1 MRILLSLL
9 LALVTVVA
17 AAQNQEDVSLAYSYY
32 NSKDFDKA
40 SYLFESLF
48 NQTHSKNYFNYYI
61 KCLEALGDLDKAE
74 KAAKKQV
81 STYKNDLSYKIIL
94 GSIYKSQGKDDKADE
109 QYQSVLASLPKDRN
123 SLVSVCNSF
132 LMADEPDYAEKT
144 LLKGAEI
151 ANIDFSMELFS
162 VYSSSRN
169 YKKMSE
175 TALDIIERNE
185 VQLSSVENMLQYYLN
200 NDTNDELYTILRSS
214 LMQRIQKT
222 PSTALS
228 EMLIWVYVQKKNF
241 KMAVNQAKALD
252 RRTNGNGRRLIVLG
266 QQAEA
271 AGDLA
276 TAASA
281 YQYVLEAGEKA
292 PFYYQAKLGV
302 LNTMY
307 QQVVNGSITDSEQL
321 SYLENEY
328 RSVFVKQ
335 GINASTAQHVINYAR
350 LETYYLN
357 NADTAKS
364 ILNKALQQPLNY
376 SVKADINL
384 QLADIYLYAGDEW
397 EALMIYA
404 KVENDNKQ
412 NEKGDEAKLR
422 KAKVAY
428 YTGSF
433 KWALSQLDVLKAATS
448 KLVANDAMELAIIIN
463 DNMQVS
469 DNTFITDT
477 TATVAPDRELKIF
490 ARGDMYM
497 FQSRLQ
503 DAYTCYDTIVTQ
515 FKSSPL
521 VDESLYRQAQIRERQ
536 KDFSEA
542 ASLYQKV
549 ADDYAYD
556 NLADKAAFRC
566 AEISSTYLADPE
578 TAKKYYLKILTDY
591 PGSIYAVQARE
602 KFRKIDGK

>member
-1 MRILLSLL
+1 MII
-9 LALVTVVA
+9 LALVLPLWA
-17 AAQNQEDVSLAYSYY
+17 SAQNQEDVSLAYTYY
-32 NSKDFDKA
+32 NNHEYEKA
-40 SYLFESLF
+40 VYLFESLF
-48 NQTHSKNYFNYYI
+48 NQTHAKNYFHYYI
-61 KCLEALGDLDKAE
+61 KCLESLGELDKAE
-74 KAAKKQV
+74 KAVKKQV
-81 STYKNDLSYKIIL
+81 VANKNDLSYKITL
-94 GSIYKSQGKDDKADE
+94 GSVYKSQGKMDKAAE
-109 QYQSVLASLPKDRN
+109 QFDGVVAALPRDRN
-123 SLVSVCNSF
+123 SIIALCNSF
-132 LMADEPDYAEKT
+132 LQADEPDYAEKT
-144 LLKGAEI
+144 LVQGAEV
-151 ANIDFSMELFS
+151 AHLDFSMELFS
-162 VYSSSRN
+162 VYASSRN

-175 TALDIIERNE
+175 TSLDVVEADESR
-185 VQLSSVENMLQYYLN
+185 LSTVENMLQYYLN
-200 NDTNDELYTILRSS
+200 NDTNDELYSVLRSS
-214 LMQRIQKT
+214 LMQRIQKS

-252 RRTNGNGRRLIVLG
+252 RRTNRQGRNLVALG
-266 QQAEA
+266 QQAID
-271 AGDLA
+271 AGDYA
-276 TAASA
+276 TASDA
-281 YQYVLEAGEKA
+281 YKYVLELGEKS
-292 PFYYQAKLGV
+292 PYYSHAKLGV

-307 QQVVNGSITDSEQL
+307 QQVVNGSITDAEQL
-321 SYLENEY
+321 TYLENEY
-328 RSVFVKQ
+328 RSVFAKNGV
-335 GINASTAQHVINYAR
+335 NASTIQHVVNYAR

-477 TATVAPDRELKIF
+477 TATADPDRELKIF

-536 KDFSEA
+536 KEFSEA
-542 ASLYQKV
+542 ATLYQKV

-566 AEISSTYLADPE
+566 AEISSAYLADPE

-591 PGSIYAVQARE
+591 PGSVYAVEARE

>member
-1 MRILLSLL
+1 MKKLLIILV
-9 LALVTVVA
+9 LVLPLWV
-17 AAQNQEDVSLAYSYY
+17 AAQNQEDVSLAYNYY
-32 NSKDFDKA
+32 SSKEFEKA
-40 SYLFESLF
+40 SFLFEQLF
-48 NQTHSKNYFNYYI
+48 NQTHSKSYFNYYI
-61 KCLEALGDLDKAE
+61 KCLEATGELDKAE

-81 STYKNDLSYKIIL
+81 TANKNDLSYKIIL
-94 GSIYKSQGKDDKADE
+94 GSIYKSQGKMDKASE
-109 QYQSVLASLPKDRN
+109 QYESVLSALPHDR
-123 SLVSVCNSF
+123 SSIVAICNSF
-132 LMADEPDYAEKT
+132 LQADESDYAEKT
-144 LLKGAEI
+144 LVRGSEI
-151 ANIDFSMELFS
+151 AHVDFSMELFS

-175 TALDIIERNE
+175 TALDIVGRNE
-185 VQLSSVENMLQYYLN
+185 AQLSSVESMLQYYLN
-200 NDTNDELYTILRSS
+200 NDTNDELYSVLRSS

-252 RRTNGNGRRLIVLG
+252 RRTNRQGRNLVSLG
-266 QQAEA
+266 QQAVD
-271 AGDLA
+271 AGDYA
-276 TAASA
+276 TASDA
-281 YQYVLEAGEKA
+281 YKYVIELGEKS
-292 PFYYQAKLGV
+292 PYYYSAKLGV

-307 QQVVNGSITDSEQL
+307 RQVVDGSITDAEQL
-321 SYLENEY
+321 DYLEKEY
-328 RSVFVKQ
+328 RSVFDKQ
-335 GINASTAQHVINYAR
+335 GVNANTVQHVLNYAR

-357 NADTAKS
+357 HSDTAKA
-364 ILNKALQQPLNY
+364 ILNKALQQPLSY
-376 SVKADINL
+376 TVKADLNL
-384 QLADIYLYAGDEW
+384 QLADIYLYTGDEW

-463 DNMQVS
+463 DNMQVE
-469 DNTFITDT
+469 DDTFTADTTDT
-477 TATVAPDRELKIF
+477 VDPDRELKIF

-536 KDFSEA
+536 KDYAEA

-556 NLADKAAFRC
+556 NLADKASFRC
-566 AEISSTYLADPE
+566 AEISSAYLADPE
-578 TAKKYYLKILTDY
+578 TAKTYYLKILTDY
-591 PGSIYAVQARE
+591 PGSVYAVEARE

>member
-1 MRILLSLL
+1 MII
-9 LALVTVVA
+9 LALVLPLWVN
-17 AAQNQEDVSLAYSYY
+17 AQKQEDVSLAYTYY
-32 NSKDFDKA
+32 NNHEYEKA
-40 SYLFESLF
+40 VYLFENLF
-48 NQTHSKNYFNYYI
+48 NQTHAKNYFNYYI
-61 KCLEALGDLDKAE
+61 KCLESLGDLDKAE
-74 KAAKKQV
+74 KAVKKQIAAN
-81 STYKNDLSYKIIL
+81 KNDLSYKITL
-94 GSIYKSQGKDDKADE
+94 GTVYKSQGKVDKAAE
-109 QYQSVLASLPKDRN
+109 QFDGVLAALPRDRN
-123 SLVSVCNSF
+123 SIIALCNSF
-132 LMADEPDYAEKT
+132 LQADEPDYAEKT
-144 LLKGAEI
+144 LQQGATV
-151 ANIDFSMELFS
+151 ANTDFSMELFS
-162 VYSSSRN
+162 VYASSRN

-175 TALDIIERNE
+175 ASLDVVSADESR
-185 VQLSSVENMLQYYLN
+185 LSTVENMLQYYLN
-200 NDTNDELYTILRSS
+200 NDTNDELYSVLRSS

-222 PSTALS
+222 PSTGLS

-252 RRTNGNGRRLIVLG
+252 RRTNRQGRNLVALG
-266 QQAEA
+266 EQALD
-271 AGDLA
+271 AGDYA
-276 TAASA
+276 TAADA
-281 YQYVLEAGEKA
+281 YKYVVELGEKSPYHYSA
-292 PFYYQAKLGV
+292 RLGV
-302 LNTMY
+302 LFTMY
-307 QQVVNGSITDSEQL
+307 RQVVDGLITDTEQL
-321 SYLENEY
+321 EYLENEY
-328 RSVFVKQ
+328 RSVFAKQ
-335 GINASTAQHVINYAR
+335 GLNSMTAQHIINFAR

-357 NADTAKS
+357 HSDTAKA
-364 ILNKALQQPLNY
+364 IINQALQQPLSFNA
-376 SVKADINL
+376 KADLNL
-384 QLADIYLYAGDEW
+384 QLADIYLYTGDEW

-463 DNMQVS
+463 DNMQVD
-469 DNTFITDT
+469 DNTFVTDSS
-477 TATVAPDRELKIF
+477 ATIEPDRELKIF

-497 FQSRLQ
+497 FQSRLT
-503 DAYTCYDTIVTQ
+503 DAFTCYDTIITQ
-515 FKSSPL
+515 FKNSSL
-521 VDESLYRQAQIRERQ
+521 VDESLYRQAQIRESQ

-556 NLADKAAFRC
+556 NLADKASFRL

-602 KFRKIDGK
+602 KFRKIDGR

>member
-1 MRILLSLL
+1 MKKLLII
-9 LALVTVVA
+9 LALVLPMWA
-17 AAQNQEDVSLAYSYY
+17 SAQNQEDVSLAYSYY
-32 NSKDFDKA
+32 NSREYEKA
-40 SYLFESLF
+40 VYLFENLF
-48 NQTHSKNYFNYYI
+48 NQTHAKNYFNYYI
-61 KCLEALGDLDKAE
+61 KCLESLGELDKAE
-74 KAAKKQV
+74 KAVKKQI
-81 STYKNDLSYKIIL
+81 SANKNDLSYKITL
-94 GSIYKSQGKDDKADE
+94 GSVYKSQGKLDKAAE
-109 QYQSVLASLPKDRN
+109 QFDGVLTALPRDRN
-123 SLVSVCNSF
+123 SIIALCNSF
-132 LMADEPDYAEKT
+132 LQADEPDYAEKT
-144 LLKGAEI
+144 LQQGAEV
-151 ANIDFSMELFS
+151 AHTDFSMELFS
-162 VYSSSRN
+162 VYASSRN

-175 TALDIIERNE
+175 TSLDVVSADESR
-185 VQLSSVENMLQYYLN
+185 LATVENMLQYYLN
-200 NDTNDELYTILRSS
+200 NDTNDELYSVLRSS

-252 RRTNGNGRRLIVLG
+252 RRTNRQGRNLVSLG
-266 QQAEA
+266 QQAVT
-271 AGDLA
+271 AGDY
-276 TAASA
+276 ASA
-281 YQYVLEAGEKA
+281 SDAYKYVLELGEKS
-292 PFYYQAKLGV
+292 PYYYSAKLGV

-307 QQVVNGSITDSEQL
+307 QQVIDGSITDQEQL

-328 RSVFVKQ
+328 RSAFEKQ
-335 GINASTAQHVINYAR
+335 GINASTVQHVINYAR
-350 LETYYLN
+350 LETYYMN
-357 NADTAKS
+357 HADSAKA
-364 ILNKALQQPLNY
+364 IINKSLQQPLNY
-376 SVKADINL
+376 TIKADLNL

-463 DNMQVS
+463 DNLAVADEFMPA
-469 DNTFITDT
+469 DT
-477 TATVAPDRELKIF
+477 AANPDHELKIF

-497 FQSRLQ
+497 FQNRLT
-503 DAYTCYDTIVTQ
+503 DAFACFDTIVAQ
-515 FKSSPL
+515 YKNSLL
-521 VDESLYRQAQIRERQ
+521 VDESLYRQAQIHERQ
-536 KDFSEA
+536 KDYSEA
-542 ASLYQKV
+542 ATLYQKV

-556 NLADKAAFRC
+556 NLADKAAFRL

-578 TAKKYYLKILTDY
+578 TAKTYYLKILTDY

-602 KFRKIDGK
+602 KYRKIDGR

>member
-1 MRILLSLL
+1 MKKLLII
-9 LALVTVVA
+9 LALVLPLWA
-17 AAQNQEDVSLAYSYY
+17 SAQNQEDVSLAYSYY
-32 NSKDFDKA
+32 NSREYEKA
-40 SYLFESLF
+40 VYLFESLF
-48 NQTHSKNYFNYYI
+48 NQTHAKNYFNYYI
-61 KCLEALGDLDKAE
+61 KCLESLGELDKAE
-74 KAAKKQV
+74 KAVKKQM
-81 STYKNDLSYKIIL
+81 SANKNDLSYKITL
-94 GSIYKSQGKDDKADE
+94 GSVYKSQGKLDKAAE
-109 QYQSVLASLPKDRN
+109 QFDGVIAALPRDRN
-123 SLVSVCNSF
+123 SIIALCNSF
-132 LMADEPDYAEKT
+132 LQADEPDYAEKA
-144 LLKGAEI
+144 LLQGAEV
-151 ANIDFSMELFS
+151 AHTDFSMELFS
-162 VYSSSRN
+162 VYASSRN

-175 TALDIIERNE
+175 TSLDVVSADESR
-185 VQLSSVENMLQYYLN
+185 LATVENMLQYYLN
-200 NDTNDELYTILRSS
+200 NDTNDELYSVLRSS

-252 RRTNGNGRRLIVLG
+252 RRTNRQGRNLVSLG
-266 QQAEA
+266 QQAVA
-271 AGDLA
+271 AGDYSS
-276 TAASA
+276 ASDA
-281 YQYVLEAGEKA
+281 YKYVLELGEKS
-292 PFYYQAKLGV
+292 PYYYSAKLGV

-307 QQVVNGSITDSEQL
+307 QQVVDGSITDQEQL

-328 RSVFVKQ
+328 RSAFEKQ
-335 GINASTAQHVINYAR
+335 GINATTVQHVINYAR

-357 NADTAKS
+357 NTDSAKA
-364 ILNKALQQPLNY
+364 IINKALQQPLNY
-376 SVKADINL
+376 TIKADLNL
-384 QLADIYLYAGDEW
+384 QLADIFLFSGDEW

-448 KLVANDAMELAIIIN
+448 KLVANDAMELAILIN
-463 DNMQVS
+463 DNLAVT
-469 DNTFITDT
+469 DDYIPADT
-477 TATVAPDRELKIF
+477 TAENPDHELQIF

-497 FQSRLQ
+497 FQCRMN
-503 DAYTCYDTIVTQ
+503 DAFACFDTIVTQ
-515 FKSSPL
+515 YKSSPL
-521 VDESLYRQAQIRERQ
+521 VDEALYRQAQIYERQ
-536 KDFSEA
+536 KDYSEA

-556 NLADKAAFRC
+556 NLADKAAFRL

-578 TAKKYYLKILTDY
+578 TAKTYYLKILTDY

-602 KFRKIDGK
+602 KFRKIDGR

>member
-1 MRILLSLL
+1 MRIILSLL
-9 LALVTVVA
+9 LALVTVASV
-17 AAQNQEDVSLAYSYY
+17 AQNQEDVSLAYSYY
-32 NSKDFDKA
+32 NSKDYDKA
-40 SYLFESLF
+40 SYLFETLF

-61 KCLEALGDLDKAE
+61 KCLSALGDLEKAE

-81 STYKNDLSYKIIL
+81 SIYKNDLSYKIIL
-94 GSIYKSQGKDDKADE
+94 GSIYKSQGKADKADE
-109 QYQSVLASLPKDRN
+109 QYQSVLSSLPKDRN
-123 SLVSVCNSF
+123 SIVSVCNSF
-132 LMADEPDYAEKT
+132 LAHDEPDYAEKT
-144 LLKGAEI
+144 LLRGIEI
-151 ANIDFSMELFS
+151 ANVDFSMELFS

-175 TALDIIERNE
+175 TALDIIEHNE
-185 VQLSSVENMLQYYLN
+185 AQLSSVENMLQYYLN

-271 AGDLA
+271 AGDLS
-276 TAASA
+276 TAATA
-281 YQYVLEAGEKA
+281 YQYVLEGGEKA
-292 PFYYQAKLGV
+292 PFYFQAKLGV

-307 QQVVNGSITDSEQL
+307 QQVVDGSITDKEQL
-321 SYLENEY
+321 AYLENEY
-328 RSVFVKQ
+328 RSVFAKQ
-335 GINASTAQHVINYAR
+335 GINATTVQHVINYAR
-350 LETYYLN
+350 LETYYMN

-364 ILNKALQQPLNY
+364 VINKALQQPLNY
-376 SVKADINL
+376 TIKADLNL
-384 QLADIYLYAGDEW
+384 QLADIFLFSGDEW

-448 KLVANDAMELAIIIN
+448 KLVANDAMELAILIN
-463 DNMQVS
+463 DNLAVA
-469 DNTFITDT
+469 DEYLPADT
-477 TATVAPDRELKIF
+477 TAENPDQELQIF

-497 FQSRLQ
+497 FQCRMT
-503 DAYTCYDTIVTQ
+503 DAFACFDTIVTQ
-515 FKSSPL
+515 YKSSPL
-521 VDESLYRQAQIRERQ
+521 VDEALYRQAQIYERQ
-536 KDFSEA
+536 KDYSEA

-549 ADDYAYD
+549 ADDYAFD
-556 NLADKAAFRC
+556 NLADKAAFRL

-578 TAKKYYLKILTDY
+578 TAKTYYLKILTDY

-602 KFRKIDGK
+602 KFRKIDGR